1 MTTDETRTEQDSPPE
16 AEQASEKETG
26 TTSEKPQ
33 TYTPEQVAKLL
44 SDTKAASGR
53 ELTKA
58 RQEAQ
63 GYKQQLDQHTTE
75 LGELQKQLDEAK
87 DARLKDEPEGV
98 DILKLK
104 REVREAQRKVASD
117 RQQLE
122 SDWLTRVGEVE
133 TAKQQKRDLAI
144 LRVAAAKKVD
154 VASLVALLD
163 ENCSEG
169 QIEERADIL
178 AAASAETP
186 THVDSGATTGGSKM
200 PESAKDKIRAG
211 WDEIHKK

>member
-1 MTTDETRTEQDSPPE
+1 MTTDETKETPQDSAP
-16 AEQASEKETG
+16 EQASEGQEG

-53 ELTKA
+53 ELTKV

-75 LGELQKQLDEAK
+75 LGELQKQLDEAE

-104 REVREAQRKVASD
+104 REVRDAQRKIALD
-117 RQQLE
+117 RQQLD
-122 SDWLTRVGEVE
+122 SDWLSKVGEVE

-200 PESAKDKIRAG
+200 PDSAKDKIRAG